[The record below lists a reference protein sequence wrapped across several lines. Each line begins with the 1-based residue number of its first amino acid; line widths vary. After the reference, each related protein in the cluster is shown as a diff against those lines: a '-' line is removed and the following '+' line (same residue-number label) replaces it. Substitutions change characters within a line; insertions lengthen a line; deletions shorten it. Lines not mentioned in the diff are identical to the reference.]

1 MYKKRGGVGLLRI
14 RFSFRLPTRKVI
26 KTGNQCFHKNEYA
39 CVALRVSMNILNIL
53 DDKITIT
60 GTGTFLKFIPVNL
73 VL

>member
-53 DDKITIT
+53 DDKIT
-60 GTGTFLKFIPVNL
+60 GTFLKFIPVKFFYKIF
-73 VL
+73 